1 MTKDKIYIN
10 YFSLIR
16 YIRILSKN
24 CIIVVSNRKKLIEVL
39 KILNV

>member
-1 MTKDKIYIN
+1 MTKDEIYIN

-24 CIIVVSNRKKLIEVL
+24 YIIAVSKRKKLIETL
-39 KILNV
+39 KI